1 MSDRVAANQPRRSV
15 GPGRP
20 SPDLERA
27 AFLQRLS
34 RMSAEERLEAS
45 RFEFT
50 ARQRTLWIARY
61 RDEVPI
67 VNDEYEHIALQ
78 LADLD

>member
-1 MSDRVAANQPRRSV
+1 MSDRVAANQPRRGA
-15 GPGRP
+15 GPRRP

-27 AFLQRLS
+27 AFLKRLS

-50 ARQRTLWIARY
+50 ARQRTLWIAHY